1 MNLVITPFDLQKINK
16 ATFVAFLESGKYAYS
31 KNEAYNV
38 FGKVQIELLITNK
51 LLEDTSDLPGKCRF
65 LLSDIIAAFHIWNK
79 MDNGTKRGGKR
90 K

>member
-1 MNLVITPFDLQKINK
+1 MNLVITPNDLQEISKS
-16 ATFVAFLESGKYAYS
+16 TFHAFLENGKYAYS

-51 LLEDTSDLPGKCRF
+51 LLKDTSDLPGKCRF
-65 LLSDIIAAFHIWNK
+65 LLSDIIAAFHVWNK
-79 MDNGTKRGGKR
+79 MDNQPKKGR